1 MPAGTLE
8 IFLKLD
14 GIDGESTVRGHE
26 RETVVLSY
34 EQAIDL
40 AIIRDGGG
48 GGNQA
53 GRPTFRP
60 VRFRKPV
67 DVGSVPIL
75 LACASGS
82 HIKSARFTFRK
93 PAPAAID
100 FHLVTLEEVLVTSV
114 SERAGTGAQY
124 PLTFEALQAGAE
136 AAGLV
141 EEVSLDYN
149 IIRWEYRQQRP
160 DGSLE
165 APVQGGWNRLQNRR
179 I

>member
-26 RETVVLSY
+26 RETVVLSC

-40 AIIRDGGG
+40 AILRDGGG
-48 GGNQA
+48 GSQA
-53 GRPTFRP
+53 GRPTFLP

-82 HIKSARFTFRK
+82 HIRSARFTFRK

-100 FHLVTLEEVLVTSV
+100 FHLVTLEEVVVSSV
-114 SERAGTGAQY
+114 NERAGTGAQY
-124 PLTFEALQAGAE
+124 PLTFEALKSGAE
-136 AAGLV
+136 AAGLI

-165 APVQGGWNRLQNRR
+165 APVQGGWNRRQNRK

>member
-14 GIDGESTVRGHE
+14 GIEGESTVRGHE

-34 EQAIDL
+34 DQGIDL
-40 AIIRDGGG
+40 AVIRDGGG
-48 GGNQA
+48 GGSHA
-53 GRPTFRP
+53 GRATFSP

-67 DVGSVPIL
+67 DVGSVPLL

-82 HIKSARFTFRK
+82 HIRNAAFAFRK
-93 PAPAAID
+93 PAPAAMD
-100 FHLVTLEEVLVTSV
+100 FYLVTLEDVIVTCV
-114 SERAGTGAQY
+114 AERAGTGAQY
-124 PLTFEALQAGAE
+124 PLSFEGMQSGAE

-149 IIRWEYRQQRP
+149 IIRWEYRPQRP
-160 DGSLE
+160 DGSLGT
-165 APVQGGWNRLQNRR
+165 PVKGGWDRQQNQKV
-179 I
+179 